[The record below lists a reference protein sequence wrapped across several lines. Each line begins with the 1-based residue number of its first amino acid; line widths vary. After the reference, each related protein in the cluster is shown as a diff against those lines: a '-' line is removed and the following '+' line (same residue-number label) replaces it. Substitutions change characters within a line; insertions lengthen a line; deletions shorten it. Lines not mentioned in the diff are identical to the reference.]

1 MNENDRVL
9 SDAAVK
15 KEGAD
20 RQSATDIEW
29 EQRRLCSDESCI
41 GVIGP
46 DGRCKVCGMPFE
58 GGLVAESEP
67 ADNAGSE
74 PQAMPA
80 DAVETASDADE
91 PEQTPEA
98 DIEWEQRIL
107 CRDENCIGVI
117 GPDGRCKEC
126 GKLYKG
132 E

>member
-9 SDAAVK
+9 SEAAVK

-20 RQSATDIEW
+20 RQSTTDIEW

-46 DGRCKVCGMPFE
+46 DGRCKVCGKPFE
-58 GGLVAESEP
+58 GGQVAESEP
-67 ADNAGSE
+67 ADNAGAE

-80 DAVETASDADE
+80 DAAETASDADE

-126 GKLYKG
+126 GKPYKG